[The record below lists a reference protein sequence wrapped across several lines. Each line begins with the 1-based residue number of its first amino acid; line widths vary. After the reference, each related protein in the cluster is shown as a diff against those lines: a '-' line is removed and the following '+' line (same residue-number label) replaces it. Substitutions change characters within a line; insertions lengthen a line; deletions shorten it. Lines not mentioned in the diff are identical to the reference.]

1 MADSSIY
8 IRKIAITAELGPAL
22 EHCAGPSDR
31 WRAGI
36 VSALAYVSVVAT
48 QLALGACGTPGGSHV
63 STVGSAAN
71 AVVVGTVLDSA
82 GTHPVHPSRVEL
94 AGGPP
99 SVLGDSLGRF
109 TLTAVPRGR
118 QTLRVRGIGFIEQ
131 RIPIVVDRDT
141 VRLPDIR
148 LWPNHTLD
156 SVRVTVP

>member
-1 MADSSIY
+1 MNA
-8 IRKIAITAELGPAL
+8 LG
-22 EHCAGPSDR
+22 HGP
-31 WRAGI
+31 
-36 VSALAYVSVVAT
+36 VVAT
-48 QLALGACGTPGGSHV
+48 LLALCACGAPGASHV
-63 STVGSAAN
+63 STVQSAAS

-94 AGGPP
+94 ANG
-99 SVLGDSLGRF
+99 SMFVLGDTLGRF
-109 TLTAVPRGR
+109 TLRAVGRGK

-156 SVRVTVP
+156 SVRVIAP